1 MPRRMKIIRPRP
13 QGRAFD
19 VNGTMIKTGEIGLFD
34 EATIARAPHWFE
46 PAPKPPKPK
55 QKPKAA
61 KTAKPKAKAT
71 KKSTKKAIKRSTT
84 EPK

>member
-1 MPRRMKIIRPRP
+1 MKITRPRP

-19 VNGTMIKTGEIGLFD
+19 VNGTMIKTGEIGVFD

-46 PAPKPPKPK
+46 PAPEPPKPK
-55 QKPKAA
+55 PKPKAA
-61 KTAKPKAKAT
+61 KTDKPKAKAT